1 MKTLQSLVLGI
12 MLLGGLSFS
21 TCSKANA
28 KNSPESAKVKA
39 ISTEIRSKVAFPAEL
54 VDKTVNE
61 KVTVEFKI
69 KEDSE
74 VDVAISDEIGRRV
87 QTILSERM
95 PAGKYKYNTNL
106 DRLPNGFY
114 VLSVTTQ
121 KEILHSKIIVNK

>member
-69 KEDSE
+69 KEDKS
-74 VDVAISDEIGRRV
+74 IEIVSIETQNEFLKTYVKEQITAMTLENYSGF
-87 QTILSERM
+87 E
-95 PAGKYKYNTNL
+95 GKTLQINL
-106 DRLPNGFY
+106 YFAN
-114 VLSVTTQ
+114 
-121 KEILHSKIIVNK
+121 